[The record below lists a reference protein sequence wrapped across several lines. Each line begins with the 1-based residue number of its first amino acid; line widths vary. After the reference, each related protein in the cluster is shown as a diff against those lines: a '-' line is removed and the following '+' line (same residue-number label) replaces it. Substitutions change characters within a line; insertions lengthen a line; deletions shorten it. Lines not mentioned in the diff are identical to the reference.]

1 MATFYKIYLLF
12 NMNNPLTRNTSS
24 VIEQLDIKFAEFK
37 KEFAAELK
45 SEFEE
50 MKQIITEQRD
60 TIMRMN
66 DKLIQNESTII
77 VLQNS
82 VSKLKENNE
91 LLKAKLENDIDQL
104 ESYSRRQCLRI
115 NGVEV
120 VDGDES
126 SEAVVKIVKTFLQE
140 AEVTAP
146 DNVIDRAH
154 RIGRSFTV
162 NGRKYRSIIVKFNNF
177 RTRALFYKNRN
188 KLDKKIRVRVDLTKR
203 RYNMLKET
211 LNIIDEKNL
220 SNTYAFADINCRL
233 KIVDKVSEEEIFFN
247 TMEEA
252 MCFLSQC

>member
-1 MATFYKIYLLF
+1 M
-12 NMNNPLTRNTSS
+12 
-24 VIEQLDIKFAEFK
+24 
-37 KEFAAELK
+37 K

-126 SEAVVKIVKTFLQE
+126 SEAVVEIVKTFLQE

-162 NGRKYRSIIVKFNNF
+162 NGMKYRSIIVKFNNL
-177 RTRALFYKNRN
+177 RTRALFYKIGRTSCRE
-188 KLDKKIRVRVDLTKR
+188 RV
-203 RYNMLKET
+203 
-211 LNIIDEKNL
+211 
-220 SNTYAFADINCRL
+220 
-233 KIVDKVSEEEIFFN
+233 
-247 TMEEA
+247 
-252 MCFLSQC
+252 